1 MPSHVGVAAISTV
14 HWVSA
19 STKTRSKNSSRAV
32 TRSSSRRTAV
42 RRWLRPVSCTASI
55 LACRRRGGLCSPGCG
70 DPGGGCMAYPFVES
84 PNRTRAPGRAI
95 GVVVIHTMEIAE
107 RPDAAEI
114 CARWFKTPVSRVS
127 AHYCVDADSV
137 IQWVRETE
145 IAWHARGG
153 DTNCVGVAL
162 AGGATRN
169 RSGGA
174 LPGFRSQTRR
184 DWADPYSAAVL
195 DRAANLVAD
204 VCRRRRIPVR
214 WVVADDLVA
223 GRRGLTGHNEVSEA
237 FEQSD
242 HWDPG
247 DGFPVEAF
255 VDRLR

>member
-1 MPSHVGVAAISTV
+1 
-14 HWVSA
+14 
-19 STKTRSKNSSRAV
+19 
-32 TRSSSRRTAV
+32 
-42 RRWLRPVSCTASI
+42 
-55 LACRRRGGLCSPGCG
+55 
-70 DPGGGCMAYPFVES
+70 MAYPFVES

-137 IQWVRETE
+137 IQCVREKD

-153 DTNCVGVAL
+153 NTNSIGVEL
-162 AGGATRN
+162 AGFA
-169 RSGGA
+169 
-174 LPGFRSQTRR
+174 SQTRR

-255 VDRLR
+255 VDRVRAREQALKRAKPPARQNV